1 MHYTH
6 TKFRISAHVAEF
18 IKLSNF
24 SAQTAKL
31 LFALIF
37 LQDQTDESWPTI
49 LFEDD
54 KPQDHFVL
62 VAELRDLGFPT
73 KTGSSRFLRK
83 PVSELAGISAV
94 FEHLQIS
101 ENGRFLSWRFSENFF
116 DVMAD
121 MDVYALI
128 DASEIAL
135 CQRKYDGAL
144 LAQIP
149 LHRKKRIPEF
159 RLIGPNKGF
168 EGKAGFLLPKLIP
181 SQVERQL
188 RRSLQIWANTAGIS
202 FAVLLV
208 QEGSHPGYTDVV
220 IRMRH
225 KATQWPKDRF
235 SKRPASALIWTVSP
249 EIMATSDD
257 CADASPEG
265 PPFAPA
271 KGLAG

>member
-1 MHYTH
+1 LNYTH
-6 TKFRISAHVAEF
+6 TKFRISDNVAEF
-18 IKLSNF
+18 IKLSKF

-49 LFEDD
+49 LYEDD
-54 KPQDHFVL
+54 KPQDHFVF
-62 VAELRDLGFPT
+62 VDELRELGFPT

-83 PVSELAGISAV
+83 PVSELVSISAV

-116 DVMAD
+116 DAMAD

-168 EGKAGFLLPKLIP
+168 EGKAGFVLPKLIP

-188 RRSLQIWANTAGIS
+188 RPSLQNWANTVGTS
-202 FAVLLV
+202 FAVLLF
-208 QEGSHPGYTDVV
+208 QEGSRPGYTDVV
-220 IRMRH
+220 VRMRH
-225 KATQWPKDRF
+225 KSTQWPEDRF
-235 SKRPASALIWTVSP
+235 TKRPASALIWTVSP
-249 EIMATSDD
+249 EIEASSGE
-257 CADASPEG
+257 CAGSPPDG
-265 PPFAPA
+265 PPFLPA
-271 KGLAG
+271 KKG

>member
-54 KPQDHFVL
+54 KPQDHFVF
-62 VAELRDLGFPT
+62 VAELRELGFPT

-83 PVSELAGISAV
+83 PVSELASISAV

-101 ENGRFLSWRFSENFF
+101 ENGRFLSWHFSENFF
-116 DVMAD
+116 HVMAD
-121 MDVYALI
+121 MEVYGLI

-135 CQRKYDGAL
+135 CQRKFDGAL

-149 LHRKKRIPEF
+149 LHRRKRTPEF
-159 RLIGPNKGF
+159 RLIGPNKGY
-168 EGKAGFLLPKLIP
+168 ECNPDYELPKLIP

-188 RRSLQIWANTAGIS
+188 RPSLQNWANATGIS
-202 FAVLLV
+202 FAVLIV
-208 QEGSHPGYTDVV
+208 QDGSVPGYTDVV

-225 KATQWPKDRF
+225 RQTEWPEGRF
-235 SKRPASALIWTVSP
+235 TKRPVSARIWTVSP
-249 EIMATSDD
+249 VQKAQAIDSA
-257 CADASPEG
+257 ALPPGG
-265 PPFAPA
+265 PAFF
-271 KGLAG
+271 L

>member
-1 MHYTH
+1 MHYSH

-24 SAQTAKL
+24 SAPTAKL

-54 KPQDHFVL
+54 KPQDHFVF

-83 PVSELAGISAV
+83 PVSELASISAV

-116 DVMAD
+116 DVMAE
-121 MDVYALI
+121 MDIYGLI
-128 DASEIAL
+128 DASELAL
-135 CQRKYDGAL
+135 CQSKYGGAL
-144 LAQIP
+144 MSQIP
-149 LHRKKRIPEF
+149 LHRKKRMPEF
-159 RLIGPNKGF
+159 RLLGPNRGY
-168 EGKAGFLLPKLIP
+168 EGQPGDMLPNLVP

-188 RRSLQIWANTAGIS
+188 RPILQKWANKRGIS
-202 FAVLLV
+202 FVCLLV
-208 QEGSHPGYTDVV
+208 QEGSLPGYTDVLV
-220 IRMRH
+220 RMRH
-225 KATQWPKDRF
+225 NETQWPEGRFTKRSASTRIWAVDPMRKDADGTHSTLLLQGS
-235 SKRPASALIWTVSP
+235 SKLPSNLS
-249 EIMATSDD
+249 
-257 CADASPEG
+257 
-265 PPFAPA
+265 F
-271 KGLAG
+271 

>member
-1 MHYTH
+1 MHYIH
-6 TKFRISAHVAEF
+6 TKFRISDNVAEF
-18 IKLSNF
+18 IKLSKF

-49 LFEDD
+49 LYEDE
-54 KPQDHFVL
+54 KPQDHFVF
-62 VAELRDLGFPT
+62 VAELRELGFPT

-83 PVSELAGISAV
+83 PVSELASISAV
-94 FEHLQIS
+94 FENLQIS
-101 ENGRFLSWRFSENFF
+101 ENGRFLSWRFAENFF
-116 DVMAD
+116 DVMTD
-121 MDVYALI
+121 MDVYGLI
-128 DASEIAL
+128 DASEIAM

-159 RLIGPNKGF
+159 RLIGPREDN
-168 EGKAGFLLPKLIP
+168 EWRADYALPKLVP
-181 SQVERQL
+181 SHVERQL
-188 RRSLQIWANTAGIS
+188 RPSLQNWANATGIS

-208 QEGSHPGYTDVV
+208 QEGSLPGYTDVV

-235 SKRPASALIWTVSP
+235 TKRPASALLWTVSP
-249 EIMATSDD
+249 EIQAPSDD
-257 CADASPEG
+257 CADTPPEG
-265 PPFAPA
+265 PPFLPA
-271 KGLAG
+271 KKG